1 MSATSQS
8 HVQGASGHLSCEAV
22 SRAVHAQARR
32 VCDHVEEACRQLPT
46 DRGHGLPRGQAREAI
61 GTHDSQDKSRGAAL
75 RLGRGTEAT
84 CLLGKITHGPGP
96 PVTQN
101 LLKGR
106 ECACVAR
113 LVYWR
118 EWLRKEFPREDRAQ
132 GSRENTLGRQSSFL

>member
-32 VCDHVEEACRQLPT
+32 VCNHVEEACHQLPT
-46 DRGHGLPRGQAREAI
+46 DRGHGLPRGQAREAM
-61 GTHDSQDKSRGAAL
+61 
-75 RLGRGTEAT
+75 